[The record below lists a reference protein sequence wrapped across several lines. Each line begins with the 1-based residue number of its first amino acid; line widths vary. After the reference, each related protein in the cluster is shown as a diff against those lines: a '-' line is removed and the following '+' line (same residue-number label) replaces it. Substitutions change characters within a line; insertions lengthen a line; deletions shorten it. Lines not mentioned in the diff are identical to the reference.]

1 MTSPVIISC
10 AVTGGAD
17 TKRMNPAVPV
27 TPAEIAAEALAAH
40 DAGAAIIHI
49 HVRDPETGTST
60 PDPDMNARLFAETTN
75 EIRKSGSKLIL
86 NLTTGWGGVIG
97 VNPDYPVE
105 PVKGARLK
113 TAEERVA
120 HILECKPEI
129 CSLDVATMNF
139 GRATMINSVDM
150 LAVMGR
156 TIQSVGVK
164 PEIEAFDTGHIR
176 LAKDLF
182 DREVLTDARP
192 LYQLCL
198 GIPWGADATVET
210 MITMW
215 NMLPDDA
222 VWSAFGI
229 SRNEF
234 PMVAAAAILGGNVRV
249 GLEDNLYISRGELAA
264 GNVVLV
270 ERAVTIIKSI
280 GGEVAGVDNARKI
293 LQLN

>member
-1 MTSPVIISC
+1 MTMTSPVIISC
-10 AVTGGAD
+10 AVTAGAD

-139 GRATMINSVDM
+139 GRATMINSMDM

-182 DREVLTDARP
+182 DLS
-192 LYQLCL
+192 L
-198 GIPWGADATVET
+198 IH
-210 MITMW
+210 I
-215 NMLPDDA
+215 
-222 VWSAFGI
+222 
-229 SRNEF
+229 
-234 PMVAAAAILGGNVRV
+234 
-249 GLEDNLYISRGELAA
+249 
-264 GNVVLV
+264 
-270 ERAVTIIKSI
+270 
-280 GGEVAGVDNARKI
+280 
-293 LQLN
+293 